1 MRLLLFLFLMANL
14 ALVYAQEDTSS
25 IEVTREEVKS
35 KVVTET
41 KKSLKDSSSDTQ
53 DAFETPDSFNA
64 SEKLS
69 EDIPAPFP
77 VDI

>member
-1 MRLLLFLFLMANL
+1 MRLLLFLLLMSSL
-14 ALVYAQEDTSS
+14 LPLYAQEDTLNIDIP
-25 IEVTREEVKS
+25 IEKAQP
-35 KVVTET
+35 KVVTE
-41 KKSLKDSSSDTQ
+41 KKESNKDSSSDTQ
-53 DAFETPDSFNA
+53 DEFETPDSFDA

>member
-1 MRLLLFLFLMANL
+1 MRLLLFLLLMSGL
-14 ALVYAQEDTSS
+14 LPVYAQEDTSS
-25 IEVTREEVKS
+25 IEIPKEEAQS
-35 KVVTET
+35 KVVTE
-41 KKSLKDSSSDTQ
+41 KKESNKDSNSATQ
-53 DAFETPDSFNA
+53 DEFETPDSFNA

>member
-1 MRLLLFLFLMANL
+1 MRLLLFLLLMSSL
-14 ALVYAQEDTSS
+14 LPLYAQEDTLNIDIP
-25 IEVTREEVKS
+25 IEKTQP
-35 KVVTET
+35 KVVTE
-41 KKSLKDSSSDTQ
+41 KKESNKDSNSDTQ
-53 DAFETPDSFNA
+53 DEFETPDSFDA